1 MLGGLVQSNN
11 EMTQPAEQREAPSIA
26 PEETSRTSAASG
38 MFDLMKAVAEVAT
51 VVTGLSFICGW
62 LYWST
67 YYSAFGLNPL
77 ELDFSAAVLSVSPIQ
92 VLVRDWQSER
102 DAVSVALI
110 SAFVVGLLLTGLF
123 IHFRVKG
130 YRRAGTILLVI
141 ALGMCSLAFKLAR
154 DDAALDLGC
163 TSRLPDVAFVTSAE
177 DPLTEAVGAADC
189 VVYSQLSCKLV
200 LHANGV
206 YHYFVTPEMCGTGD
220 ATGAGFPTAELP
232 DSQVRMV
239 RVQRR
244 TGW

>member
-1 MLGGLVQSNN
+1 
-11 EMTQPAEQREAPSIA
+11 MTQAAEPPEAPSKA
-26 PEETSRTSAASG
+26 SEETSRTSAASG
-38 MFDLMKAVAEVAT
+38 MYDLMKAVAEVAT
-51 VVTGLSFICGW
+51 VITGLSFICGW

-102 DAVSVALI
+102 DAVSVMLI

-123 IHFRVKG
+123 VHFRVKG

-141 ALGMCSLAFKLAR
+141 ALGMCSLAFKLGR
-154 DDAALDLGC
+154 GDAALDLGC
-163 TSRLPDVAFVTSAE
+163 TSRLPDVAFVTSTQ
-177 DPLTEAVGAADC
+177 DPLTQAVGAADC
-189 VVYSQLSCKLV
+189 VVYSTLSCKLV
-200 LHANGV
+200 LHVNGV
-206 YHYFVTPEMCGTGD
+206 YHYFVTPEPPGEGQMCETGD

-232 DSQVRMV
+232 DSQVRMI